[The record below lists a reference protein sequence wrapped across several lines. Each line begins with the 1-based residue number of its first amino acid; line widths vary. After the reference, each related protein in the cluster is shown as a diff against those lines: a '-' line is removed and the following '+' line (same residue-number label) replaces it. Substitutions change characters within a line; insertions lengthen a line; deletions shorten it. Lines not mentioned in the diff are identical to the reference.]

1 MDGQVGER
9 IKQARLSFGLS
20 QAELA
25 KLVGVSERTIRN
37 YESGEIKK
45 PYHLQKIAKALK
57 VSPDWLLKGV
67 GTLPEKQETSP
78 TAVILYYPNVVVSS
92 DLGTINESEKG
103 LRLYIDRTLLELL
116 NIHTSQ
122 NLILACVSGDGM
134 EPLISHGDCII
145 IEKTPKAKNGE
156 VVIANINGE
165 VYVKKLFKDPFGKWI
180 RLTSAN
186 PYYPDIELKGAEIEN
201 LKIIGVI
208 RAKIKP
214 F

>member
-1 MDGQVGER
+1 M
-9 IKQARLSFGLS
+9 
-20 QAELA
+20 
-25 KLVGVSERTIRN
+25 
-37 YESGEIKK
+37 
-45 PYHLQKIAKALK
+45 
-57 VSPDWLLKGV
+57 
-67 GTLPEKQETSP
+67 PEKQETSP

-122 NLILACVSGDGM
+122 NLILACVSGDSM